1 MEMRFE
7 YIDNVLIAHL
17 QMFLDRNG
25 AENFKYVLSERMKP
39 GEKIILDLEKLV
51 NIDNYG
57 LDALLAMA
65 QKALENQSLIKLAG
79 VSADMQIVL
88 DITKV
93 YRVFALSIP
102 VQAVCRLRNFHGW
115 ESAPDRFRKDFFLS
129 VQLPGSG

>member
-7 YIDNVLIAHL
+7 YIDNVLVAHL
-17 QMFLDRNG
+17 QMFLDRSG
-25 AENFKYVLSERMKP
+25 AENFKYVLSERMRA

-57 LDALLAMA
+57 LDALLAVA
-65 QKALENQSLIKLAG
+65 QKALENDSEIKLAG

-93 YRVFALSIP
+93 YQVFEIYSTIEE
-102 VQAVCRLRNFHGW
+102 AVKSCQ
-115 ESAPDRFRKDFFLS
+115 EKA
-129 VQLPGSG
+129 

>member
-7 YIDNVLIAHL
+7 YIDDVLVAHL
-17 QMFLDRNG
+17 QMFLDRSG

-39 GEKIILDLEKLV
+39 CEKIILDLEKLV

-57 LDALLAMA
+57 LDALLASA
-65 QKALENQSLIKLAG
+65 QRALENGSVIKLAG

-93 YRVFALSIP
+93 YRVYDIFQT
-102 VQAVCRLRNFHGW
+102 VQEAVDSFKE
-115 ESAPDRFRKDFFLS
+115 ES
-129 VQLPGSG
+129 V

>member
-7 YIDNVLIAHL
+7 YINGVLVSHV
-17 QMFLDRNG
+17 QMYLDHVG
-25 AENFKYVLSERMKP
+25 AENFKYVLSERMKE
-39 GEKIILDLEKLV
+39 GEKIVLDLEKLV

-65 QKALENQSLIKLAG
+65 QKAVENNSVIKLAR

-93 YRVFALSIP
+93 YRVFDIYSSIEE
-102 VQAVCRLRNFHGW
+102 AVASCQ
-115 ESAPDRFRKDFFLS
+115 EKEA
-129 VQLPGSG
+129 

>member
-7 YIDNVLIAHL
+7 YIDGVLVAHV
-17 QMFLDRNG
+17 QMFLDQVG
-25 AENFKYVLSERMKP
+25 AENFKYVLRERMKE
-39 GEKIILDLEKLV
+39 GEKIVLDLEKLV

-65 QKALENQSLIKLAG
+65 QKAIENHSVIKLAR

-93 YRVFALSIP
+93 YRVFDIYPTIEL
-102 VQAVCRLRNFHGW
+102 AVASCQEMN
-115 ESAPDRFRKDFFLS
+115 
-129 VQLPGSG
+129 V

>member
-7 YIDNVLIAHL
+7 YNDGVLIAHL

-25 AENFKYVLSERMKP
+25 AENFKYVLGERMKP

-51 NIDNYG
+51 NIDSYG

-65 QKALENQSLIKLAG
+65 QKALEKHSVIKLAG

-93 YRVFALSIP
+93 YKVFEIYPSIEE
-102 VQAVCRLRNFHGW
+102 AVKSCKEEVL
-115 ESAPDRFRKDFFLS
+115 
-129 VQLPGSG
+129 

>member
-7 YIDNVLIAHL
+7 SVDNVLIAHL

-25 AENFKYVLSERMKP
+25 AENFKYALSERIKP

-57 LDALLAMA
+57 LDALLAVE
-65 QKALENQSLIKLAG
+65 QKALENDSVIKLAR

-93 YRVFALSIP
+93 YRVFEIYPTIEEALQSC
-102 VQAVCRLRNFHGW
+102 QE
-115 ESAPDRFRKDFFLS
+115 ESR
-129 VQLPGSG
+129 

>member
-7 YIDNVLIAHL
+7 YINGVLVAHV
-17 QMFLDRNG
+17 QMYLDHVG
-25 AENFKYVLSERMKP
+25 AENFKYVLSERMKE
-39 GEKIILDLEKLV
+39 GEKIVLDLEKLV

-65 QKALENQSLIKLAG
+65 QKAVENNSVIKLAR

-93 YRVFALSIP
+93 YRVFDIYTSIEEALASC
-102 VQAVCRLRNFHGW
+102 QEKEA
-115 ESAPDRFRKDFFLS
+115 
-129 VQLPGSG
+129 

>member
-7 YIDNVLIAHL
+7 YIGNVLIAHL
-17 QMFLDRNG
+17 QMFLDRSG

-39 GEKIILDLEKLV
+39 GETIILDLEKLV

-65 QKALENQSLIKLAG
+65 QKAIKNDAVIKLAR
-79 VSADMQIVL
+79 VSADMKIVL

-93 YRVFALSIP
+93 YRVFEIYP
-102 VQAVCRLRNFHGW
+102 TIEEAVASSQK
-115 ESAPDRFRKDFFLS
+115 ESE
-129 VQLPGSG
+129 Q

>member
-1 MEMRFE
+1 MEIRFE
-7 YIDNVLIAHL
+7 YINNVLVAHL

-25 AENFKYVLSERMKP
+25 AENFKYALSERIKP

-57 LDALLAMA
+57 LDALLAVE
-65 QKALENQSLIKLAG
+65 QKALENDSVIKLAR

-93 YRVFALSIP
+93 YRVFEIYPTIEEALQSC
-102 VQAVCRLRNFHGW
+102 QE
-115 ESAPDRFRKDFFLS
+115 ESR
-129 VQLPGSG
+129 